1 MCIHIGQE
9 TTMTLLL
16 SGKLWAPHNSQ
27 TKLVEANIRS
37 IHCHRSL
44 TKEEKE
50 AVRQLK
56 ESLDLAA
63 IDSKGTDRL
72 LVLFFQLTKVQL
84 PLPKEDE
91 TDQPIQLSITRLVT
105 SSTTIHLNPKSP
117 IVCDPNPPLVLDI
130 QTVPA
135 LKPTKTAASSYREQ
149 DDRSI

>member
-16 SGKLWAPHNSQ
+16 SGKLWAPHNSY
-27 TKLVEANIRS
+27 TTLVEANIRS

-44 TKEEKE
+44 KKE
-50 AVRQLK
+50 AVRKLK

-117 IVCDPNPPLVLDI
+117 IVCDPNPNSPPVLDI

>member
-16 SGKLWAPHNSQ
+16 SGKLWAPHNSY
-27 TKLVEANIRS
+27 TTLVEANIRS

-72 LVLFFQLTKVQL
+72 LVLFLA
-84 PLPKEDE
+84 
-91 TDQPIQLSITRLVT
+91 
-105 SSTTIHLNPKSP
+105 N
-117 IVCDPNPPLVLDI
+117 
-130 QTVPA
+130 
-135 LKPTKTAASSYREQ
+135 
-149 DDRSI
+149 

>member
-27 TKLVEANIRS
+27 TTLVEANIRS

-50 AVRQLK
+50 AIRQLK

-105 SSTTIHLNPKSP
+105 SSTTIHLNPKPEEYS
-117 IVCDPNPPLVLDI
+117 VLDI